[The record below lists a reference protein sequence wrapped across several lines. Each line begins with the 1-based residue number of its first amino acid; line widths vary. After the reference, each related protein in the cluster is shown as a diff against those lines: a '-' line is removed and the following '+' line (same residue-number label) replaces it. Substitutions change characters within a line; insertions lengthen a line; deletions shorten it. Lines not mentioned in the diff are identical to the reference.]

1 MVVILGC
8 TTLYV
13 TLGYEKLIQISSLY
27 AQWEEIHGFELQKHF
42 NLKGEHD
49 RSQLTLHSLISLF
62 IHLNKTATKL
72 IVYNLVNVKGKY
84 FMN

>member
-42 NLKGEHD
+42 NLKGKHY
-49 RSQLTLHSLISLF
+49 RSQ
-62 IHLNKTATKL
+62 
-72 IVYNLVNVKGKY
+72 
-84 FMN
+84 